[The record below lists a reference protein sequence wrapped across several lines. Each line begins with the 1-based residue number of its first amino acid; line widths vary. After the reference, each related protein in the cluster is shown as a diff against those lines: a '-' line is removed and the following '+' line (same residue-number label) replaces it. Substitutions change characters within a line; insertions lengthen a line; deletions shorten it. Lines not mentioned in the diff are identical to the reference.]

1 MHFEIKD
8 HEVVDKHNFVVS
20 IAFLTYFFAFHH
32 FPKPIFKDFRPLFCL
47 QKLSK
52 IKKNAPKAEKVD
64 FSKSGVLPAWEHD
77 SEGFRPPKIIKN
89 HKKIGLKDTLKKTMI
104 FRPIFL

>member
-1 MHFEIKD
+1 MIPD
-8 HEVVDKHNFVVS
+8 PC
-20 IAFLTYFFAFHH
+20 FAFKNG
-32 FPKPIFKDFRPLFCL
+32 PKSR
-47 QKLSK
+47 
-52 IKKNAPKAEKVD
+52 KNAPKAEKVD

-104 FRPIFL
+104 FRPNFE